1 MNTPN
6 ESTTLEIMPDQQKE
20 LLAVVQQNA
29 IPQEQAL
36 SLQTSFAPL
45 FKEAGTL
52 IAQSR
57 SIVVS
62 DASQVA
68 QIKLSRE
75 YRLLIRQVRIKGE
88 KTRKE
93 LKEASLRTGKAIDAF
108 NTILIHAL
116 GDEETRLEEQEK
128 IVERAE
134 QARKDALKASREAA
148 LKPYSTDTAFLALGE
163 MPDATFAQL
172 LENARAGHEAKL
184 AAARKAEEDKIAAEN
199 ARLKEAARIRE
210 ENERLKREA
219 DERDAAAKIE
229 RERIAKEKAEADDA
243 LRIEREA
250 SAKKQRE
257 ADALAAKIKAEADAA
272 LAKQKAEADAAAKL
286 AADKAKAEREAAEA
300 NAAAERAKAAKLE
313 AEAKARD
320 DAAKAAIAAEQAAA
334 RKAAAAPDKAKVLA
348 FAIAIR
354 QIRVPAL
361 HADNA
366 SLAKVLAEQTAKFTD
381 WIEAKASQL

>member
-1 MNTPN
+1 MNAETA
-6 ESTTLEIMPDQQKE
+6 TLEIMSDQQKE
-20 LLAVVQQNA
+20 LSAIVQQNA
-29 IPQEQAL
+29 LPQDQAI

-45 FKEAGTL
+45 FKEAGAL

-57 SIVVS
+57 NIVVT

-75 YRLLIRQVRIKGE
+75 FRLLIRKVRISGE

-108 NTILIHAL
+108 NTILVHML

-148 LKPYSTDTAFLALGE
+148 LKPYGTDTAFLALGE
-163 MPDATFAQL
+163 MPDATFEQL
-172 LENARAGHEAKL
+172 LENARAGYEAKL

-219 DERDAAAKIE
+219 DERESAAKIE
-229 RERIAKEKAEADDA
+229 RDA
-243 LRIEREA
+243 A
-250 SAKKQRE
+250 AQKQRE

-272 LAKQKAEADAAAKL
+272 LAAERAKAQAEAARIKAEADAAAKL

-300 NAAAERAKAAKLE
+300 IAAAERAKAAKLE
-313 AEAKARD
+313 AEAKARA
-320 DAAKAAIAAEQAAA
+320 DAEKAAIAAEQAAA
-334 RKAAAAPDKAKVLA
+334 RKAAAAPDKAKLTA
-348 FAIAIR
+348 FAGAIR
-354 QIRVPAL
+354 SVVIPEL

-366 SLAKVLAEQTAKFTD
+366 TLAKVITEQRAKLAD
-381 WIEAKASQL
+381 WIEVAASKL

>member
-1 MNTPN
+1 MNAETA
-6 ESTTLEIMPDQQKE
+6 TLEIMPDQQKE
-20 LLAVVQQNA
+20 LSAIVQQNA
-29 IPQEQAL
+29 LPQDQAI

-45 FKEAGTL
+45 FKEASAL

-57 SIVVS
+57 NIVVT

-75 YRLLIRQVRIKGE
+75 FRLLIRKVRISGE

-108 NTILIHAL
+108 NTILVHML

-148 LKPYSTDTAFLALGE
+148 LKPYGTDTAFLALGE

-219 DERDAAAKIE
+219 DEREAAAKIE
-229 RERIAKEKAEADDA
+229 RDA
-243 LRIEREA
+243 A
-250 SAKKQRE
+250 AQKQRE
-257 ADALAAKIKAEADAA
+257 ADALAAKLKAEADAA
-272 LAKQKAEADAAAKL
+272 LAAERAKAQAEAARIKAEADAAAKL

-300 NAAAERAKAAKLE
+300 IAAAERAKAAKLE
-313 AEAKARD
+313 AEAKARA
-320 DAAKAAIAAEQAAA
+320 DAEKAAIAAEQAAA
-334 RKAAAAPDKAKVLA
+334 RKAAAAPDKAKLTA
-348 FAIAIR
+348 FAGAIR
-354 QIRVPAL
+354 SVVIPEL

-366 SLAKVLAEQTAKFTD
+366 TLAKVITEQRAKLAD
-381 WIEAKASQL
+381 WIEAAASKL

>member
-1 MNTPN
+1 M
-6 ESTTLEIMPDQQKE
+6 STETASIEIMPDQQKE

-29 IPQEQAL
+29 LPQDQAL

-45 FKEAGTL
+45 FKEAGAL

-57 SIVVS
+57 NIVVA

-75 YRLLIRQVRIKGE
+75 FRLLIRKVRISGE

-108 NTILIHAL
+108 NTILVHML

-128 IVERAE
+128 IVERVE
-134 QARKDALKASREAA
+134 QARKDALKSSREDA
-148 LKPYSTDTAFLALGE
+148 LKPYGTDTAFLALGE
-163 MPDATFAQL
+163 MPDATFTQL
-172 LENARAGHEAKL
+172 LENARFGYEAKL

-210 ENERLKREA
+210 ENEHLKREA
-219 DERDAAAKIE
+219 DEREAALKIE
-229 RERIAKEKAEADDA
+229 REAAAQ
-243 LRIEREA
+243 
-250 SAKKQRE
+250 KQRE
-257 ADALAAKIKAEADAA
+257 ANALAAKIKAEANAA
-272 LAKQKAEADAAAKL
+272 LAAERAAAQAEAARIKAESDAAAKI

-300 NAAAERAKAAKLE
+300 NTAAERAKAAKLE
-313 AEAKARD
+313 AEAKARE

-334 RKAAAAPDKAKVLA
+334 RKAAAAPDKAKIAA
-348 FAIAIR
+348 FALAIR
-354 QIRVPAL
+354 SVSMPEL
-361 HADNA
+361 HADNSA
-366 SLAKVLAEQTAKFTD
+366 LAKVIAEQRTKLAE

>member
-1 MNTPN
+1 MNAETA
-6 ESTTLEIMPDQQKE
+6 TLEIMPDQQKE
-20 LLAVVQQNA
+20 LSAIVQQNA
-29 IPQEQAL
+29 LPQDQAL

-45 FKEAGTL
+45 FKEAGAL

-57 SIVVS
+57 NIVVT

-75 YRLLIRQVRIKGE
+75 FRLLIRKVRISGE

-108 NTILIHAL
+108 NTILVHML

-134 QARKDALKASREAA
+134 QVRKDALKSSREAA
-148 LKPYSTDTAFLALGE
+148 LKPYGTDTAFLALGE

-172 LENARAGHEAKL
+172 LENACAGHEAKL

-199 ARLKEAARIRE
+199 ARLKEAARICE
-210 ENERLKREA
+210 ENQRLKREA
-219 DERDAAAKIE
+219 DEREAAAKIE
-229 RERIAKEKAEADDA
+229 REAAAQ
-243 LRIEREA
+243 
-250 SAKKQRE
+250 KQRE
-257 ADALAAKIKAEADAA
+257 ADALAAKMKAEADAA
-272 LAKQKAEADAAAKL
+272 LAAERAKAQAEAARIKAEADAAAKL

-300 NAAAERAKAAKLE
+300 IAVAERAKAAKLE
-313 AEAKARD
+313 SEAKARA
-320 DAAKAAIAAEQAAA
+320 DAEKAAIEAERAAA
-334 RKAAAAPDKAKVLA
+334 RKAAAAPDKAKVAA
-348 FAIAIR
+348 FADAIR
-354 QIRVPAL
+354 AVPMPEL

-366 SLAKVLAEQTAKFTD
+366 GLSKVLWEQRTRFAD

>member
-1 MNTPN
+1 
-6 ESTTLEIMPDQQKE
+6 MPDQQKE
-20 LLAVVQQNA
+20 ILAVVQQNA
-29 IPQEQAL
+29 LPQEQAL

-45 FKEAGTL
+45 FKEAGAL

-57 SIVVS
+57 GIVVT

-93 LKEASLRTGKAIDAF
+93 LKEASLRTGKAIDAM
-108 NTILIHAL
+108 NTILVHTL

-134 QARKDALKASREAA
+134 QARKDALKSSRESA
-148 LKPYSTDTAFLALGE
+148 LKPYGTDTAFLALGE

-184 AAARKAEEDKIAAEN
+184 AAARQAEEAKIAAEN

-219 DERDAAAKIE
+219 DEREAAAKIE
-229 RERIAKEKAEADDA
+229 REAAAQ
-243 LRIEREA
+243 
-250 SAKKQRE
+250 KQRE
-257 ADALAAKIKAEADAA
+257 ADALAAKIKAEAAA
-272 LAKQKAEADAAAKL
+272 VLAAERAAAQAEAARIKAEADAAAKL
-286 AADKAKAEREAAEA
+286 AADKAKAEREAAELIA
-300 NAAAERAKAAKLE
+300 SQERAKAAKLE
-313 AEAKARD
+313 AEAKSRA
-320 DAAKAAIAAEQAAA
+320 DAEKAAIAAEQAAA
-334 RKAAAAPDKAKVLA
+334 RKAAAAPDKAKVAA
-348 FAIAIR
+348 FAMAIR
-354 QIRVPAL
+354 SVAIPELHVDNSAL
-361 HADNA
+361 
-366 SLAKVLAEQTAKFTD
+366 SKVLAEQRAKFAD

>member
-1 MNTPN
+1 MNTQPN
-6 ESTTLEIMPDQQKE
+6 ETATLEIMPDQQKE
-20 LLAVVQQNA
+20 LSAIVQQNA
-29 IPQEQAL
+29 LPQDQAL

-45 FKEAGTL
+45 FKEAGAL

-57 SIVVS
+57 NIVVT

-75 YRLLIRQVRIKGE
+75 FRLLIRKVRISGE

-108 NTILIHAL
+108 NTILVHML

-134 QARKDALKASREAA
+134 QARKDALKSSREAA
-148 LKPYSTDTAFLALGE
+148 LKPYGTDTAFLALGE

-219 DERDAAAKIE
+219 DEREAAAKIE
-229 RERIAKEKAEADDA
+229 RDRVAKEKADADEA
-243 LRIEREA
+243 LRVEREA
-250 SAKKQRE
+250 AAQKQRE
-257 ADALAAKIKAEADAA
+257 ADALAAKIKAESDAA
-272 LAKQKAEADAAAKL
+272 L
-286 AADKAKAEREAAEA
+286 
-300 NAAAERAKAAKLE
+300 AAERAKAAKLE
-313 AEAKARD
+313 AEAKARA
-320 DAAKAAIAAEQAAA
+320 DAEKAAIEAEQAAA
-334 RKAAAAPDKAKVLA
+334 RKAAAAPDKAKVAA
-348 FAIAIR
+348 FADAIR
-354 QIRVPAL
+354 AVVIPEL

-366 SLAKVLAEQTAKFTD
+366 GLGKVLWEQRTKFAD

>member
-1 MNTPN
+1 MNTPTP
-6 ESTTLEIMPDQQKE
+6 ETSVLEIMPDQQKE
-20 LLAVVQQNA
+20 ILAVVQQNA
-29 IPQEQAL
+29 LPQEQAL

-45 FKEAGTL
+45 FKEAGAL

-57 SIVVS
+57 GIVVT

-93 LKEASLRTGKAIDAF
+93 LKEASLRTGKAIDAM
-108 NTILIHAL
+108 NTILVHTL

-134 QARKDALKASREAA
+134 QARKDALKSSRESA
-148 LKPYSTDTAFLALGE
+148 LKPYGTDTAFLALGE

-184 AAARKAEEDKIAAEN
+184 AAARQAEEAKIAAEN

-219 DERDAAAKIE
+219 DEREAAAKIE
-229 RERIAKEKAEADDA
+229 REAAAQ
-243 LRIEREA
+243 
-250 SAKKQRE
+250 KQRE
-257 ADALAAKIKAEADAA
+257 ADALAAKIKAEAAA
-272 LAKQKAEADAAAKL
+272 VLAAERAAAQAEAARIKAEADAAAKL
-286 AADKAKAEREAAEA
+286 AADKAKAEREAAELIA
-300 NAAAERAKAAKLE
+300 SQERAKAAKLE
-313 AEAKARD
+313 AEAKSRA
-320 DAAKAAIAAEQAAA
+320 DAEKAAIAAEQAAA
-334 RKAAAAPDKAKVLA
+334 RKAAAAPDKAKVAA
-348 FAIAIR
+348 FAMAIR
-354 QIRVPAL
+354 SVAIPELHVDNSAL
-361 HADNA
+361 
-366 SLAKVLAEQTAKFTD
+366 SKVLAEQRAKFAD